1 MLQTNNNKKKIEK
14 KIMEHNKRKKG
25 ILNFLFIY
33 FVSLLRILSRL
44 NTEKKNKL
52 NNKKKYKFFL
62 SFKDKY

>member
-1 MLQTNNNKKKIEK
+1 
-14 KIMEHNKRKKG
+14 MEHNKRKKG